1 MSELNLPACPICHGS
16 NSLFRQAKAMQGSTY
31 VWYECRQCGSVLLWM
46 GGDRWAYQKVEA
58 ADKTHLLKQ
67 PLTASELQ
75 DLLPTAMLAHDVVPI
90 KPLVSDTPARQRPVQ
105 EQGSRRRAEGQYPQT
120 SEKRKKGMRRLIIG
134 VVVVASI
141 CLIVV
146 AVGTVWTMLSGS
158 WPVATATVMAQA
170 TEGTQ
175 ATATPLLPTDTPT
188 PKPTAT
194 WVPTLTPVPPPPT
207 ATPPLQLLRDLD
219 AVDADV
225 IEMRSPEVTASV
237 SRTLVIRR
245 ELISYLED
253 RFEEEHPPDM
263 VERDAQAMESFGFV
277 PSNYDLLAVYR
288 ALYTN
293 QVLGLYD
300 AKTNTLYVITD
311 ISGGEFDPFAQIT
324 HAHEYALA
332 LQDERFDLNALLNKT
347 GLNDDEFLARQALV
361 EGDATEVMAEYF
373 LTLDLTDEEI
383 LDMTTR
389 DLRGNEELYFQLPA
403 IVLAT
408 YPLPY
413 GLGSFFVSTLRE
425 HGGWEAVDAAFA
437 DPPQSTEQV
446 LHLDKYLA
454 REEPVVVALP
464 PLTDTL
470 DAGWHLVKTNTLG
483 ELQLGILLGEQVD
496 EDTAI
501 VAGAG
506 WGGDQYALYANND
519 ATVLVYATTW
529 DRPKDRK
536 EFVQAY
542 TQYAEARYGQPV
554 TPTNDTEIWWE
565 TSTQAVVLTWAD
577 TTALL
582 ILGPDRAIVEKV
594 LDANRQSN

>member
-1 MSELNLPACPICHGS
+1 MSELNLTACPICHES
-16 NSLFRQAKAMQGSTY
+16 NSLFRQAKVMQGNTY

-46 GGDRWAYQKVEA
+46 GGDKWAYQKVGA

-67 PLTASELQ
+67 PLTAVELQ
-75 DLLPTAMLAHDVVPI
+75 DLLPAVMPAHDVVPI
-90 KPLVSDTPARQRPVQ
+90 KPLVSDTPARQKPAQ
-105 EQGSRRRAEGQYPQT
+105 EQDAARRAEDQYPQT
-120 SEKRKKGMRRLIIG
+120 SEKRKTGMGRLVIG
-134 VVVVASI
+134 AIVVASI

-146 AVGTVWTMLSGS
+146 AVGIVLTMLSGN
-158 WPVATATVMAQA
+158 WPLATVTEGVQA

-175 ATATPLLPTDTPT
+175 ATATPYLPTDTPT

-194 WVPTLTPVPPPPT
+194 WVPTLTPLPPPST
-207 ATPPLQLLRDLD
+207 ATPPLQLLRELD
-219 AVDADV
+219 AIDADV

-237 SRTLVIRR
+237 SRTLVTRR
-245 ELISYLED
+245 ELVSYLED
-253 RFEEEHPPDM
+253 RFEEEHPPDI
-263 VERDAQAMESFGFV
+263 VERDAQVMESFGFV

-300 AKTNTLYVITD
+300 AKTDILYVITD
-311 ISGGEFDPFAQIT
+311 ISGGEFDLFAQIT
-324 HAHEYALA
+324 HVHEYGLA

-361 EGDATEVMAEYF
+361 EGDATEVMAES
-373 LTLDLTDEEI
+373 LLILDPTDEEL
-383 LDMTTR
+383 LDVTTR
-389 DLRGNEELYFQLPA
+389 DLRGNKDLYIQLPT
-403 IVLAT
+403 IVRLT
-408 YPLPY
+408 YPTPSSLSS
-413 GLGSFFVSTLRE
+413 LFITALRE
-425 HGGWEAVDAAFA
+425 HGGWEAVDAAFS

-454 REEPVVVALP
+454 REEPVRVALP

-470 DAGWHLVKTNTLG
+470 GAGWYLVKTNTLG
-483 ELQLGILLGEQVD
+483 EFQLHILLDEQLDGE
-496 EDTAI
+496 TALT
-501 VAGAG
+501 AGAG
-506 WGGDQYALYANND
+506 WGGDQYALYTNDD

-542 TQYAEARYGQPV
+542 EQYAEARYGQPV
-554 TPTNDTEIWWE
+554 TLTNDTETWWE
-565 TSTQAVVLTWAD
+565 TPTQAVVLTWAD
-577 TTALL
+577 TTTLL

-594 LDANRQSN
+594 LEASRQSD